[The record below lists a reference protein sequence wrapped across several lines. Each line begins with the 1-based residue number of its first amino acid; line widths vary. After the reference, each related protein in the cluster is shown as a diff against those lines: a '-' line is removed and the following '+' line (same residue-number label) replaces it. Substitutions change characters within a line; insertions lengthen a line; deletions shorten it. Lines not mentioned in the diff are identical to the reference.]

1 MSDQNVTQIALSDNA
16 ARQLANAT
24 KTIPVLSTISP
35 RWLVHLLQ
43 WTPVEAG
50 IYRLNKVKNP
60 ENVLVACTSRDE
72 SELLLQVG
80 EAIRSLRYGQVTVI
94 VHDGEVVQIDRLE
107 RRRLNRG
114 RGGNASS
121 RRE

>member
-1 MSDQNVTQIALSDNA
+1 MSLGGAEWLGGAIMSE
-16 ARQLANAT
+16 
-24 KTIPVLSTISP
+24 STEQGADS
-35 RWLVHLLQ
+35 
-43 WTPVEAG
+43 G
-50 IYRLNKVKNP
+50 
-60 ENVLVACTSRDE
+60 CDE

-94 VHDGEVVQIDRLE
+94 VHDGEVVQSDRLE

>member
-1 MSDQNVTQIALSDNA
+1 MSE
-16 ARQLANAT
+16 
-24 KTIPVLSTISP
+24 STEQGADS
-35 RWLVHLLQ
+35 
-43 WTPVEAG
+43 G
-50 IYRLNKVKNP
+50 
-60 ENVLVACTSRDE
+60 RDG

-114 RGGNASS
+114 RGGNPSI

>member
-1 MSDQNVTQIALSDNA
+1 MSE
-16 ARQLANAT
+16 
-24 KTIPVLSTISP
+24 STEQGADS
-35 RWLVHLLQ
+35 
-43 WTPVEAG
+43 G
-50 IYRLNKVKNP
+50 
-60 ENVLVACTSRDE
+60 RDG
-72 SELLLQVG
+72 SELLQQVG

-114 RGGNASS
+114 RGGNPSI

>member
-1 MSDQNVTQIALSDNA
+1 MSE
-16 ARQLANAT
+16 
-24 KTIPVLSTISP
+24 STEQGADS
-35 RWLVHLLQ
+35 
-43 WTPVEAG
+43 G
-50 IYRLNKVKNP
+50 
-60 ENVLVACTSRDE
+60 RDE

-114 RGGNASS
+114 RGGNPSI

>member
-1 MSDQNVTQIALSDNA
+1 MLFRSGIMSE
-16 ARQLANAT
+16 
-24 KTIPVLSTISP
+24 STEQGADS
-35 RWLVHLLQ
+35 
-43 WTPVEAG
+43 G
-50 IYRLNKVKNP
+50 
-60 ENVLVACTSRDE
+60 RDG
-72 SELLLQVG
+72 SELLQQVG

-114 RGGNASS
+114 RGGNPSI